1 MLFVVEHFNS
11 RASSLVCCS
20 PLRICHVVI
29 ISSNRVYLTSARVAA
44 ERVSLR
50 NISSGS
56 TCVFFTRHLTC
67 ISLAFAQILLHRST
81 AFLLHLV
88 FSPYNTDSRRGV
100 TLSTFSSDKYFL
112 TCHSPL
118 ALSFTPCF
126 LRHQHLMSSLSHSAP
141 RIMAQRLTSKHL
153 VRQGSLS
160 SSNVPTSSSLL
171 VLHP

>member
-11 RASSLVCCS
+11 RAFSLACCS
-20 PLRICHVVI
+20 PLRIYHVVI
-29 ISSNRVYLTSARVAA
+29 NSSKKVDLTSARVAA

-50 NISSGS
+50 NISLGS

-67 ISLAFAQILLHRST
+67 ISLSFAQIFLHRLT

-100 TLSTFSSDKYFL
+100 TLSTFWPDKYFL

-118 ALSFTPCF
+118 ASSFTPCF
-126 LRHQHLMSSLSHSAP
+126 LRHQHLMSSL
-141 RIMAQRLTSKHL
+141 
-153 VRQGSLS
+153 
-160 SSNVPTSSSLL
+160 
-171 VLHP
+171 